1 MVVANEARLR
11 NRLRYIVYLPRG
23 CWLCDRYDG
32 NGGAD
37 GERSEGEG
45 GDDGEDGTLGEFGTI
60 GRGTFGFLAST
71 DSAPFVLSLF
81 GTSRPNGTYSA
92 DITVTA
98 VPEPETYGMM
108 VGGLALLGFMA
119 RRRKAKNAA

>member
-11 NRLRYIVYLPRG
+11 NRLRYIVYLLKG

-45 GDDGEDGTLGEFGTI
+45 GDDGEGGTLGEFEAEKHDGIPFWHRCDPFTI
-60 GRGTFGFLAST
+60 DTGGFA
-71 DSAPFVLSLF
+71 ACVPIALSC
-81 GTSRPNGTYSA
+81 
-92 DITVTA
+92 
-98 VPEPETYGMM
+98 
-108 VGGLALLGFMA
+108 
-119 RRRKAKNAA
+119 